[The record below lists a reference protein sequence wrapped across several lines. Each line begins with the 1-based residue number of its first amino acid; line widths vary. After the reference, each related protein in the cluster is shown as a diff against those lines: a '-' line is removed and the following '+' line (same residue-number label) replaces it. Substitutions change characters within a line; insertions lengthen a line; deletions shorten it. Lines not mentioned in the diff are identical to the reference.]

1 MFTVESSL
9 LDELRKKPDDIR
21 IKDIFTFRAFSATG
35 VDVIVGGQTFSF
47 AKEKAAA
54 PEQSSAAEVWKQKA
68 PAAKDVDQ
76 AKFSDLLSTLSN
88 LRADSF
94 VDKAFTTPDVI
105 TIVARSGDAAAP
117 VEERVT
123 FRKSGDVVHAI
134 RVGEAGAAIVP
145 AIELDKALALAKELT
160 GAK

>member
-1 MFTVESSL
+1 MTTCH
-9 LDELRKKPDDIR
+9 R
-21 IKDIFTFRAFSATG
+21 
-35 VDVIVGGQTFSF
+35 
-47 AKEKAAA
+47 
-54 PEQSSAAEVWKQKA
+54 
-68 PAAKDVDQ
+68 
-76 AKFSDLLSTLSN
+76 
-88 LRADSF
+88 LRADSL

-134 RVGEAGAAIVP
+134 RAGEAGAAIVP
-145 AIELDKALALAKELT
+145 TIELDKALALAKELT